1 MRVNTKVVVE
11 RRTARTNSRTCGSET
26 YTPRCKVTALA
37 ALLSNMNRFCWLGL
51 ALTLVALCSCSHQ
64 RNESRWREWRVY
76 SGGPDSIHYSSLTQ
90 INRSNVKQMQVAWT
104 FDAGDASPGS
114 EMECNPIVVNGALYA
129 TTARADVIALDAA
142 SGKLRWRFDP
152 ADFEHVRLIG
162 NKIRSRGV
170 TYWADDNGKDQRI
183 FSAAR
188 QYLYSLDAQTG
199 KPIASF
205 GTAGRIDLR
214 DDLGRDNRD
223 WVTMTSPGIVYKD
236 LLIIGST
243 VSETLPAAL
252 GDIRAYDIRSGKL
265 RWSFHTVPRP
275 GEFGYDTWPMDAWK
289 YTGAAN
295 GWAGLSLD
303 VTRGLVF
310 VPTGSAS
317 YDFYGAN
324 RVGDDLFANSL
335 IALKA
340 DTGERVWHFQTVRH
354 DIWDRDLPAQAS
366 LVTVRQNGHDVD
378 AVAQTTK
385 SGYVFLFDREN
396 GKPLFPIEYK
406 SYPASDLDG
415 EVAAE
420 TQPLPTTPPPFARQ
434 QLTEDMLTQRTPGAH
449 QDALERFRKVR
460 SAGQFVP
467 GSREGTVIF
476 PGFDGGAEW
485 GGAAFDPSTHL
496 LYVNANEM
504 AWILR
509 MLPQEPSRGIVSG
522 KSLYLRECATCHK
535 ANMQGA
541 PPEFPSLVKLSDRY
555 SENDVASFVS
565 QGGGRMPGFAR
576 LGAEGLHAVVNFVY
590 SGEDTRVANSL
601 ASTSDMKYISD
612 GYNRFLDPDGYP
624 AIQPPWGT
632 LSAINLDSGKMAW
645 QRPLGEYPELAAQGL
660 KDTGSENYG
669 GPIVT
674 AGGLLFVAA
683 TNYDNKIRAF
693 DKDSGALLWEA
704 TLPAAGNATPASYE
718 VNGRQFIVIAA
729 GGGKAQKRSGISPA
743 SAAIYIAY
751 ALPQ

>member
-1 MRVNTKVVVE
+1 VQSYR
-11 RRTARTNSRTCGSET
+11 
-26 YTPRCKVTALA
+26 
-37 ALLSNMNRFCWLGL
+37 
-51 ALTLVALCSCSHQ
+51 
-64 RNESRWREWRVY
+64 REW
-76 SGGPDSIHYSSLTQ
+76 SSLRHHGESQRHRAGCCIGQ
-90 INRSNVKQMQVAWT
+90 IAM
-104 FDAGDASPGS
+104 
-114 EMECNPIVVNGALYA
+114 
-129 TTARADVIALDAA
+129 ALD
-142 SGKLRWRFDP
+142 P
-152 ADFEHVRLIG
+152 AEFEHVRLIA
-162 NKIRSRGV
+162 NKLRSRGV
-170 TYWADDNGKDQRI
+170 TYWSDGNGKDERI
-183 FSAAR
+183 FSVAR

-199 KPIASF
+199 QAIASF
-205 GTAGRIDLR
+205 GTGGRIDLR
-214 DDLGRDNRD
+214 DDLGDDLGRDTKD

-236 LLIIGST
+236 FLIIGST

-252 GDIRAYDIRSGKL
+252 GDIRAYDVHSGKL

-275 GEFGYDTWPMDAWK
+275 GEFGYDTWPKDAWK
-289 YTGAAN
+289 YTGGVN
-295 GWAGLSLD
+295 GWTGLSLD
-303 VTRGLVF
+303 AARGLVF

-340 DTGERVWHFQTVRH
+340 DTGERVWHFQTVHH
-354 DIWDRDLPAQAS
+354 DIWDRDLPAQPS
-366 LVTVRQNGHDVD
+366 LVTVQRDGRDVD

-385 SGYVFLFDREN
+385 SGYVFLFNRES

-406 SYPASDLDG
+406 KYPASDLDG

-420 TQPLPTTPPPFARQ
+420 TQPLPTAPPPFARQ
-434 QLTEDMLTQRTPGAH
+434 QLTEDMLTERTPAAH
-449 QDALERFRKVR
+449 ADALERFRKLR

-467 GSREGTVIF
+467 GSREGTMIF

-485 GGAAFDPSTHL
+485 GGPAFDPSTHL

-504 AWILR
+504 AWTLR
-509 MLPQEPSRGIVSG
+509 MLPQEPSHGTVSG
-522 KSLYLRECATCHK
+522 KSLYLHECATCHK

-541 PPEFPSLVKLSDRY
+541 PPEFPALVKLSSRY

-565 QGGGRMPGFAR
+565 EGGGRMPGFAR
-576 LGAEGLHAVVNFVY
+576 LGAEGLRAVVHFVY

-601 ASTSDMKYISD
+601 ASTSDMKYVSD
-612 GYNRFLDPDGYP
+612 GYNRFLDADGYP

-632 LSAINLDSGKMAW
+632 LSAINLDSGKVAW
-645 QRPLGEYPELAAQGL
+645 QRTLGEYPELVAQGI

-669 GPIVT
+669 GPVVT
-674 AGGLLFVAA
+674 AGGLLFIAA

-693 DKDSGALLWEA
+693 DKDSGELLWEA
-704 TLPAAGNATPASYE
+704 TLPAAGNATPAIYE

-729 GGGKAQKRSGISPA
+729 GGGKAQKRSGIPPA
-743 SAAIYIAY
+743 SAAIYVAY

>member
-1 MRVNTKVVVE
+1 
-11 RRTARTNSRTCGSET
+11 
-26 YTPRCKVTALA
+26 
-37 ALLSNMNRFCWLGL
+37 
-51 ALTLVALCSCSHQ
+51 
-64 RNESRWREWRVY
+64 
-76 SGGPDSIHYSSLTQ
+76 
-90 INRSNVKQMQVAWT
+90 
-104 FDAGDASPGS
+104 
-114 EMECNPIVVNGALYA
+114 
-129 TTARADVIALDAA
+129 
-142 SGKLRWRFDP
+142 
-152 ADFEHVRLIG
+152 
-162 NKIRSRGV
+162 
-170 TYWADDNGKDQRI
+170 
-183 FSAAR
+183 
-188 QYLYSLDAQTG
+188 
-199 KPIASF
+199 
-205 GTAGRIDLR
+205 
-214 DDLGRDNRD
+214 
-223 WVTMTSPGIVYKD
+223 
-236 LLIIGST
+236 
-243 VSETLPAAL
+243 
-252 GDIRAYDIRSGKL
+252 
-265 RWSFHTVPRP
+265 
-275 GEFGYDTWPMDAWK
+275 
-289 YTGAAN
+289 
-295 GWAGLSLD
+295 
-303 VTRGLVF
+303 
-310 VPTGSAS
+310 
-317 YDFYGAN
+317 
-324 RVGDDLFANSL
+324 
-335 IALKA
+335 
-340 DTGERVWHFQTVRH
+340 
-354 DIWDRDLPAQAS
+354 
-366 LVTVRQNGHDVD
+366 
-378 AVAQTTK
+378 
-385 SGYVFLFDREN
+385 
-396 GKPLFPIEYK
+396 
-406 SYPASDLDG
+406 
-415 EVAAE
+415 
-420 TQPLPTTPPPFARQ
+420 
-434 QLTEDMLTQRTPGAH
+434 
-449 QDALERFRKVR
+449 VR

-632 LSAINLDSGKMAW
+632 LSAINLDSGNMAW

-674 AGGLLFVAA
+674 AGGLLFIAA

-704 TLPAAGNATPASYE
+704 TLPAAGNATPATYE

>member
-1 MRVNTKVVVE
+1 MFS
-11 RRTARTNSRTCGSET
+11 A
-26 YTPRCKVTALA
+26 PLPI
-37 ALLSNMNRFCWLGL
+37 MNRFCWFVL
-51 ALTLVALCSCSHQ
+51 AVALVTGCGCSRKPNQ
-64 RNESRWREWRVY
+64 DRWREWRVY

-90 INRSNVKQMQVAWT
+90 INRSNVKQLQVAWT

-114 EMECNPIVVNGALYA
+114 EMECNPIVVNGVLYA
-129 TTARADVIALDAA
+129 TTARANVIALDAA

-152 ADFEHVRLIG
+152 AGWEHIRLIG
-162 NKIRSRGV
+162 SKIRTRGV
-170 TYWADDNGKDQRI
+170 TYWSDGKDERI

-199 KPIASF
+199 KPAESF

-214 DDLGRDNRD
+214 DDLGRDARD
-223 WVTMTSPGIVYKD
+223 WVTMTSPGIVHKD
-236 LLIIGST
+236 LLIIGGA

-252 GDIRAYDIRSGKL
+252 GDIRAYDVHTGKL

-275 GEFGYDTWPMDAWK
+275 GQFGYDTWPKDAWT
-289 YTGAAN
+289 YTGGAN

-303 VTRGLVF
+303 TTRGLVF

-324 RVGDDLFANSL
+324 RVGDDLFADSL

-340 DTGERVWHFQTVRH
+340 DTGERVWHFQTVHH
-354 DIWDRDLPAQAS
+354 DLWDRDLPAQPS
-366 LVTVRQNGHDVD
+366 LVTVRRDGHDVD

-385 SGYVFLFDREN
+385 SGYVFLFDRES

-406 SYPASDLDG
+406 KYPASDLDG

-420 TQPLPTTPPPFARQ
+420 TQPLPTTPLPFARQ
-434 QLTEDMLTQRTPGAH
+434 QLTEDMLTQRTTQAH
-449 QDALERFRKVR
+449 EEALERFRKVR

-485 GGAAFDPSTHL
+485 GGPAFDPNTHL

-509 MLPQEPSRGIVSG
+509 MLPQEPNRGIVSG
-522 KSLYLRECATCHK
+522 RSLYLHECAACHK
-535 ANMQGA
+535 TNLHGA

-555 SENDVASFVS
+555 SENDIVSFVS
-565 QGGGRMPGFAR
+565 QGGGRMPSFSR
-576 LGAEGLHAVVNFVY
+576 LGVDGVRALVNYVY
-590 SGEDTRVANSL
+590 SGEDSQILNSL
-601 ASTSDMKYISD
+601 SSTSDMKYVSD

-632 LSAINLDSGKMAW
+632 LTAIKLDTGKVAW
-645 QRPLGEYPELAAQGL
+645 QRPLGEYPEFATRGM
-660 KDTGSENYG
+660 KETGSENYG
-669 GPIVT
+669 GPVVT
-674 AGGLLFVAA
+674 AGGLLFIAA
-683 TNYDNKIRAF
+683 TSYDNKIRAF
-693 DKDSGALLWEA
+693 DKNSGKLLWEA
-704 TLPAAGNATPASYE
+704 ALPAAGNATPATYE
-718 VNGRQFIVIAA
+718 VDGRQFIVIAA
-729 GGGKAQKRSGISPA
+729 GGGKAQKRSGIAMPA
-743 SAAIYIAY
+743 SAAIYVAY

>member
-1 MRVNTKVVVE
+1 MHRLC
-11 RRTARTNSRTCGSET
+11 R
-26 YTPRCKVTALA
+26 
-37 ALLSNMNRFCWLGL
+37 LGL
-51 ALTLVALCSCSHQ
+51 ALTLIALCGCSHKQ
-64 RNESRWREWRVY
+64 NEKRWRDWRVY
-76 SGGPDSIHYSSLTQ
+76 NGGPDSIHYSSLTQ
-90 INRSNVKQMQVAWT
+90 INRSNVKQLQVAWT
-104 FDAGDASPGS
+104 FDAADASPGS
-114 EMECNPIVVNGALYA
+114 EMECNPIVVNGVFYA
-129 TTARADVIALDAA
+129 TTARANVIALDAA

-152 ADFEHVRLIG
+152 ADFEHVRLIA

-170 TYWADDNGKDQRI
+170 THWSDGNGKNERI
-183 FSAAR
+183 FSVAR
-188 QYLYSLDAQTG
+188 QYLYSLDAETG

-205 GTAGRIDLR
+205 GAAGRIDLR
-214 DDLGRDNRD
+214 DDLGRDTKD

-252 GDIRAYDIRSGKL
+252 GDIRAYDVRTGKL
-265 RWSFHTVPRP
+265 HWSFHTVPHP
-275 GEFGYDTWPMDAWK
+275 GEFGYETWPKDAWK

-303 VTRGLVF
+303 AARGLVF

-324 RVGDDLFANSL
+324 RIGDDLFANSL

-340 DTGERVWHFQTVRH
+340 DTGERIWHFQTVRH
-354 DIWDRDLPAQAS
+354 DIWDRDLPAQPS
-366 LVTVRQNGHDVD
+366 LVTVQRDGRDVD

-385 SGYVFLFDREN
+385 SGYIFLFNREN

-406 SYPASDLDG
+406 KYQASDLDG
-415 EVAAE
+415 EVAAG
-420 TQPLPTTPPPFARQ
+420 TQPLPTAPPPFARQ
-434 QLTEDMLTQRTPGAH
+434 QLTEDMLTRRTPAAH
-449 QDALERFRKVR
+449 EDAQERFRKVR

-485 GGAAFDPSTHL
+485 GGPAFDPSTHL

-504 AWILR
+504 AWSLH
-509 MLPQEPSRGIVSG
+509 MLPQDPSHGTVSG

-535 ANMQGA
+535 TNMQGA
-541 PPEFPSLVKLSDRY
+541 PPEFPSLVRLDSRY

-565 QGGGRMPGFAR
+565 EGGGRMPGFAR
-576 LGAEGLHAVVNFVY
+576 LGAEGLRAVVHFVY

-601 ASTSDMKYISD
+601 ASTSDMKYVSD
-612 GYNRFLDPDGYP
+612 GYNRFLDADGYP

-632 LSAINLDSGKMAW
+632 LSAINLDTGKIAW
-645 QRPLGEYPELAAQGL
+645 QRPLGEYPELVEQGI
-660 KDTGSENYG
+660 KGTGSENYG
-669 GPIVT
+669 GPVVT
-674 AGGLLFVAA
+674 AGGLLFIAA
-683 TNYDNKIRAF
+683 TSYDNKIRAF
-693 DKDSGALLWEA
+693 DKDSGELLWES
-704 TLPAAGNATPASYE
+704 TLPAAGNATPAIYE

-729 GGGKAQKRSGISPA
+729 GGGKAQKRSGIAPA
-743 SAAIYIAY
+743 SAAIYVAY

>member
-1 MRVNTKVVVE
+1 
-11 RRTARTNSRTCGSET
+11 
-26 YTPRCKVTALA
+26 
-37 ALLSNMNRFCWLGL
+37 MNRFCWFGL
-51 ALTLVALCSCSHQ
+51 VLTLIALCGCSHKQ
-64 RNESRWREWRVY
+64 NEDRWRVY

-90 INRSNVKQMQVAWT
+90 INRSNVKQLQVAWT
-104 FDAGDASPGS
+104 FDAADASPGS
-114 EMECNPIVVNGALYA
+114 EMECNPIVVNGVLYA
-129 TTARADVIALDAA
+129 TTARANVIALDAA
-142 SGKLRWRFDP
+142 SGSLRWRFDP

-170 TYWADDNGKDQRI
+170 TYWSADDGKDQRI

-188 QYLYSLDAQTG
+188 QYLYSLDARTG

-205 GTAGRIDLR
+205 GNAGRIDLR
-214 DDLGRDNRD
+214 DDLGRDTKD

-252 GDIRAYDIRSGKL
+252 GDIRAYDVRSGKL

-275 GEFGYDTWPMDAWK
+275 GEFGYDTWPKEAWK
-289 YTGAAN
+289 YTGGIN

-324 RVGDDLFANSL
+324 RIGDDLFANSL

-340 DTGERVWHFQTVRH
+340 DTGERVWHFQTVHH
-354 DIWDRDLPAQAS
+354 DIWDRDLPAQPS
-366 LVTVRQNGHDVD
+366 LVTVQRDGRDVD

-385 SGYVFLFDREN
+385 SGYVFLFNRES
-396 GKPLFPIEYK
+396 GKPLFPIEYQK
-406 SYPASDLDG
+406 YPASALDG

-420 TQPLPTTPPPFARQ
+420 TQPLPATPLPFARQ
-434 QLTEDMLTQRTPGAH
+434 QLTDEMLTQRTPAAH
-449 QDALERFRKVR
+449 EDAQERFRKVR

-485 GGAAFDPSTHL
+485 GGPAFDPSTHL
-496 LYVNANEM
+496 LYINANEM

-509 MLPQEPSRGIVSG
+509 MLPQEPSHETVSG

-535 ANMQGA
+535 ANMQGT
-541 PPEFPSLVKLSDRY
+541 PPEFPSLMGLSSRY
-555 SENDVASFVS
+555 SENDLVAFVS

-576 LGAEGLHAVVNFVY
+576 LGADGLRAVVHFVY
-590 SGEDTRVANSL
+590 SGEDRRIANSL
-601 ASTSDMKYISD
+601 ASTGDMKYVSD
-612 GYNRFLDPDGYP
+612 GYNRFLDADGYP

-632 LSAINLDSGKMAW
+632 LSAVNLDTGKIAW
-645 QRPLGEYPELAAQGL
+645 QRPLGEYPELVAQGI

-674 AGGLLFVAA
+674 AGGLLFIAA
-683 TNYDNKIRAF
+683 TSYDNKIRAF
-693 DKDSGALLWEA
+693 NKDSGELLWEA
-704 TLPAAGNATPASYE
+704 TLPAAGNATPAIYE
-718 VNGRQFIVIAA
+718 VNGRQFVVIAA
-729 GGGKAQKRSGISPA
+729 GGGKAQKRSGIEPV
-743 SAAIYIAY
+743 SAAIYVAY

>member
-1 MRVNTKVVVE
+1 MT
-11 RRTARTNSRTCGSET
+11 TNRIC
-26 YTPRCKVTALA
+26 CI
-37 ALLSNMNRFCWLGL
+37 
-51 ALTLVALCSCSHQ
+51 ALTLLTAALSGCSH
-64 RNESRWREWRVY
+64 RPNEDQWRDWRVY
-76 SGGPDSIHYSSLTQ
+76 SGGPDSTHYSGLTQ
-90 INRSNVKQMQVAWT
+90 INRSNVKQLQVAWT
-104 FDAGDASPGS
+104 FVASDAAPGS
-114 EMECNPIVVNGALYA
+114 EMECNPIVVSGVLYA
-129 TTARADVIALDAA
+129 TTAKANVIALDAA
-142 SGKLRWRFDP
+142 SGMLRWRFDP
-152 ADFEHVRLIG
+152 AAFEHVRPIG
-162 NKIRSRGV
+162 NKMRSRGV
-170 TYWADDNGKDQRI
+170 TYWSDDNDNNSNKDQRI

-188 QYLYSLDAQTG
+188 QHLYALDAQTG

-205 GTAGRIDLR
+205 GDAGRVDLR
-214 DDLGRDNRD
+214 DDLPRDGLGHDNRD

-252 GDIRAYDIRSGKL
+252 GDIRAYDVRTGKL

-275 GEFGYDTWPMDAWK
+275 GEFGYDTWPKDAWK
-289 YTGAAN
+289 YTGGVN

-303 VTRGLVF
+303 TKRGLVF

-340 DTGERVWHFQTVRH
+340 DTGERVWHFQTVHH
-354 DIWDRDLPAQAS
+354 DLWDRDLPAQPS
-366 LVTVRQNGHDVD
+366 LVTIQRDGHEVD

-385 SGYVFLFDREN
+385 SGYVYLFDRES

-406 SYPASDLDG
+406 KYAASDLEG

-420 TQPLPTTPPPFARQ
+420 TQPLPTAPPPFARQ
-434 QLTEDMLTQRTPGAH
+434 QLTEDMLTQRTPQAH
-449 QDALERFRKVR
+449 EDALQRFRKVR

-467 GSREGTVIF
+467 GSLEGTVIF
-476 PGFDGGAEW
+476 PGFDGGGEW
-485 GGAAFDPSTHL
+485 GGPAFDPSTHL

-509 MLPQEPSRGIVSG
+509 MLPQKPSGGVTSG
-522 KSLYLRECATCHK
+522 KSIYLRECAACHK

-555 SENDVASFVS
+555 SENDIATFVS

-576 LGAEGLHAVVNFVY
+576 LGSGLRAVVNYVY
-590 SGEDTRVANSL
+590 TGEDTRVPNSV
-601 ASTSDMKYISD
+601 ASTSDMKYVSD

-632 LSAINLDSGKMAW
+632 LTAINLDTAKIAW
-645 QRPLGEYPELAAQGL
+645 QRPLGNYPELAAQGL

-669 GPIVT
+669 GPVVT
-674 AGGLLFVAA
+674 AGGLLFIAA
-683 TNYDNKIRAF
+683 TSYDNAIRAF
-693 DKDSGALLWEA
+693 DKNSGELLWEA
-704 TLPAAGNATPASYE
+704 TLPAAGNATPATYE
-718 VNGRQFIVIAA
+718 VDGRQFIVIAA
-729 GGGKAQKRSGISPA
+729 GGGKAQKRSGVAEPA
-743 SAAIYIAY
+743 PAAVYVAY
-751 ALPQ
+751 ALPK